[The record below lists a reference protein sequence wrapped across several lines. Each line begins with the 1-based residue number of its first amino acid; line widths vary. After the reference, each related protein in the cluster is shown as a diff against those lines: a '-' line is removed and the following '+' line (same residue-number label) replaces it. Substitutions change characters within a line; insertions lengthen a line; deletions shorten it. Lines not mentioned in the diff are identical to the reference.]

1 MKSHRYYILSLIVV
15 VLAAISF
22 DIDSSKLMDNTLE
35 TKIEASLEEKK
46 SEAKS
51 DENLIVNVSELYLKE
66 TKAFAGFDFST
77 PIVDRLNLN
86 SIFKPPIF
94 S

>member
-1 MKSHRYYILSLIVV
+1 MSVKKGDKVKV
-15 VLAAISF
+15 GDVLL
-22 DIDSSKLMDNTLE
+22 KV
-35 TKIEASLEEKK
+35 EATGEAPTEKKKPADKKESAKEEKK

-66 TKAFAGFDFST
+66 TKAFTGFDFTT
-77 PIVDRLNLN
+77 PIVDQLYLNT
-86 SIFKPPIF
+86 IFKPPIF